1 MGRRPTNNPRQIP
14 SRVCGCPVCTTKYHP
29 DRKPS
34 IKEADCIGSWQY
46 RYTDPSGRD
55 RSLNRP
61 TYDEAVADGQA
72 AATRVRAGNWTDPV
86 RGKITLTELWNIY
99 YGLRKG
105 EDTTKARDLSL
116 WRTHIKPRFGDWPII
131 SIGHEEIQEWVNSL
145 DGHLAASSAVKVFQ
159 ILDRMLGFALRSR
172 RVPYNAADGIELPKI
187 HKVHPEDRKPPSL
200 EQLRRVRRALP
211 AYQRTLQI
219 VAQETGLRWGE
230 LVGLRACWV
239 DLDNALVQVREV
251 VTEVGATLKRKAYPK
266 EDASMR
272 TVPLSWR
279 AHGALRL
286 HMEREKPATTKS
298 DVSDGMH
305 PEELVFHGRNRKN
318 RKTHALERGPLRRSA
333 FRKTWIRAIT
343 EAGVARVTVKTLE
356 DGTKR
361 HDYWPEFRDQRAT
374 VASELANM
382 GCPEVVI
389 QAVLGHERA
398 SSVTWIYEH
407 ASQDLAGQVQAA
419 MRDYHKHRQLGAV
432 A

>member
-1 MGRRPTNNPRQIP
+1 MGRIPTNNPRQIP
-14 SRVCGCPVCTTKYHP
+14 TKLCGCQVCKAKYP
-29 DRKPS
+29 GVARPS
-34 IKEADCIGSWQY
+34 VRDCIGSWQY

-55 RSLNRP
+55 RALNRAD
-61 TYDEAVADGQA
+61 YDDAVADGQR
-72 AATRVRAGNWTDPV
+72 AATKVREGSWTDPV
-86 RGKITLTELWNIY
+86 RGKIALRELWDIY

-105 EDTTKARDLSL
+105 VVDSTRARDISL
-116 WRTHIKPRFGDWPII
+116 WRTHIEPRFGDWPII

-145 DGHLAASSAVKVFQ
+145 DGRLAPSSAVKVFQ

-172 RVPYNAADGIELPKI
+172 RVPYNAADGIELPTI

-200 EQLRRVRRALP
+200 MQLRKIRRALP

-279 AHGALRL
+279 ALGALRA
-286 HMEREKPATTKS
+286 HMKKEKPATTQS
-298 DVSDGMH
+298 DIEDGMH

-318 RKTHALERGPLRRSA
+318 RKSHLLERGPLRRSA

-343 EAGVARVTVKTLE
+343 EAGVSRVTVKTLE

-361 HDYWPEFRDQRAT
+361 RDYWPEFRDQRAT

-389 QAVLGHERA
+389 QAILGHERA

-419 MRDYHKHRQLGAV
+419 MRDHHKFRPHLRAV